1 MSIVTLTSDFGTQD
15 YYVALLKGAI
25 LCRQNPIQL
34 IDITHNVKN
43 YDIVQAAFIFRN
55 AWQSFPEGT
64 IHVLSINDFDNE
76 HQTFVAIRHAGHY
89 FIGPD
94 NGLFWLVFEKMPD
107 EVYALPK
114 LESSHFPLKE
124 IYANAVAH
132 IILQKTLQK
141 IGNRLPS
148 IVQRIALQPVT
159 SQSHIRGS
167 VVHIDNYD
175 NVIVNIS
182 RDLFEKIGKNR
193 PFSLYFKRHEPIT
206 QLSKHYYDVPVGEI
220 LCRFNSANC
229 IEIAINMGKAA
240 TLLGLNVEDVVQID
254 FQEKG

>member
-1 MSIVTLTSDFGTQD
+1 MTIVTFTSDFGTQD
-15 YYVALLKGAI
+15 YYVALLKGAV

-34 IDITHNVKN
+34 VDITHNVKN

-64 IHVLSINDFDNE
+64 IHILSINDFE
-76 HQTFVAIRHAGHY
+76 QAHQGFIAIKHAGHY

-94 NGLFWLVFEKMPD
+94 NGLFWLVFEKIPE
-107 EVYALPK
+107 EVYELPK
-114 LESSHFPLKE
+114 IETGHFPLKE

-132 IILQKTLQK
+132 IILQKSLQK

-167 VVHIDNYD
+167 VIHIDNFE
-175 NVIVNIS
+175 NVIVNIG
-182 RDLFEKIGKNR
+182 RALFEKVGKNR

-206 QLSKHYYDVPVGEI
+206 YLSKNYYDVPVGEI
-220 LCRFNSANC
+220 LCRFNSADC

-240 TLLGLNVEDVVQID
+240 SLLGLNVEDVVQID
-254 FQEKG
+254 FH